1 MQGPKHNESR
11 LDFQIDRLSF
21 FSDGVFAIAIT
32 LLIIEI
38 KVPVIEHASNEQL
51 TDSLSEMSLKF
62 IGFLISFAIVGHY
75 WSVHHRIFG
84 YIRKYN
90 SPLLWLNL
98 GFLCSVVLLPFSS
111 GLLGEYSSD
120 LHLYVPYVV
129 YVINICLTG
138 LMNCWLWLYISNP
151 KKQFLTHTIS
161 NARIRLGLYRSLIIP
176 LVFVVSLIVFYINP
190 FISRFI
196 PLVIPFLLHWGL
208 RGVEKSV
215 TIKEAIL
222 ASDGQPISNSDIE
235 TERAKNDLLSIDE
248 ETREAEV
255 K

>member
-1 MQGPKHNESR
+1 M
-11 LDFQIDRLSF
+11 
-21 FSDGVFAIAIT
+21 
-32 LLIIEI
+32 
-38 KVPVIEHASNEQL
+38 
-51 TDSLSEMSLKF
+51 
-62 IGFLISFAIVGHY
+62 GHY

-111 GLLGEYSSD
+111 GLMGEYSSD

-129 YVINICLTG
+129 YVINICLAG

-151 KKQFLTHTIS
+151 KKQFLTHTVS
-161 NARIRLGLYRSLIIP
+161 DARIRLGLYRSLIIP
-176 LVFVVSLIVFYINP
+176 VVFIISLAVFYMNP

-215 TIKEAIL
+215 SMKEAIL
-222 ASDGQPISNSDIE
+222 DRNAQPTPEIVVESE
-235 TERAKNDLLSIDE
+235 KNDLLSIDE
-248 ETREAEV
+248 ENR
-255 K
+255 

>member
-38 KVPVIEHASNEQL
+38 KVPVIEHASNEAL
-51 TDSLSEMSLKF
+51 LDSLSEMSLKF

-84 YIRKYN
+84 YVKKYN
-90 SPLLWLNL
+90 SPLLWVNL

-151 KKQFLTHTIS
+151 RRQFLTHTIS
-161 NARIRLGLYRSLIIP
+161 DARIRLGLYRSLIIP
-176 LVFVVSLIVFYINP
+176 LVFIISLVVFYINP

-196 PLVIPFLLHWGL
+196 PLIIPFLLHWGL

-215 TIKEAIL
+215 NMKEAIL
-222 ASDGQPISNSDIE
+222 DRNAQPTPGNDMEIE
-235 TERAKNDLLSIDE
+235 SEKNDLLSIDE
-248 ETREAEV
+248 ETR
-255 K
+255 

>member
-38 KVPVIEHASNEQL
+38 KVPVIEHASNEAL
-51 TDSLSEMSLKF
+51 LDSLSEMSLKF

-84 YIRKYN
+84 YVKKYN
-90 SPLLWLNL
+90 SPLLWVNL

-151 KKQFLTHTIS
+151 RRQFLTHTIS
-161 NARIRLGLYRSLIIP
+161 DARIRLGLYRSLIIP
-176 LVFVVSLIVFYINP
+176 LVFIISLVVFYINP
-190 FISRFI
+190 FISRVI
-196 PLVIPFLLHWGL
+196 PLIIPFLLHWGL

-215 TIKEAIL
+215 NMKEAIL
-222 ASDGQPISNSDIE
+222 DRNAQPTPSNDMEIE
-235 TERAKNDLLSIDE
+235 SEKNDLLSIDE
-248 ETREAEV
+248 ESR
-255 K
+255 

>member
-38 KVPVIEHASNEQL
+38 KVPVIEHASNEAL
-51 TDSLSEMSLKF
+51 SHSLSEMSLKF

-84 YIRKYN
+84 YVKKYN
-90 SPLLWLNL
+90 SPLLWVNL

-151 KKQFLTHTIS
+151 RKQFLTHTIS

-176 LVFVVSLIVFYINP
+176 LVFIISLIVFYINP

-196 PLVIPFLLHWGL
+196 PLIIPFLLHWGL

-215 TIKEAIL
+215 NMKEAIL
-222 ASDGQPISNSDIE
+222 DRNAQPTLNNDMEIE
-235 TERAKNDLLSIDE
+235 SEKNDLLSIDE
-248 ETREAEV
+248 ESR
-255 K
+255 

>member
-1 MQGPKHNESR
+1 MQAPKHNESR
-11 LDFQIDRLSF
+11 LDFQIDRMSF

-38 KVPVIEHASNEQL
+38 KVPVIEHASNEAL
-51 TDSLSEMSLKF
+51 LDSLSEMSLKF

-84 YIRKYN
+84 YVKKYN
-90 SPLLWLNL
+90 SPLLWVNL

-151 KKQFLTHTIS
+151 RRQFLTHTIS
-161 NARIRLGLYRSLIIP
+161 DARIRLGLYRSLIIP
-176 LVFVVSLIVFYINP
+176 LVFIISLVVFYINP

-208 RGVEKSV
+208 KGVEKSV
-215 TIKEAIL
+215 NMKEAIL
-222 ASDGQPISNSDIE
+222 DRNAQPTPSNDMEIE
-235 TERAKNDLLSIDE
+235 SEKNDLLSIDE
-248 ETREAEV
+248 ESR
-255 K
+255 

>member
-38 KVPVIEHASNEQL
+38 KVPVIEHASNEAL
-51 TDSLSEMSLKF
+51 LDSLSEMSLKF

-84 YIRKYN
+84 YVKKYN
-90 SPLLWLNL
+90 SPLLWVNL

-120 LHLYVPYVV
+120 LHLYVPYIV

-151 KKQFLTHTIS
+151 RRQFLTHTIS
-161 NARIRLGLYRSLIIP
+161 DARIRLGLYRSLIIP
-176 LVFVVSLIVFYINP
+176 LVFIISLVVFYINP

-196 PLVIPFLLHWGL
+196 PLIIPFLLHWGL
-208 RGVEKSV
+208 KGVEKSV
-215 TIKEAIL
+215 NMKEAIL
-222 ASDGQPISNSDIE
+222 DRNAQPTPGNDMEIE
-235 TERAKNDLLSIDE
+235 SEKNDLLSIDE
-248 ETREAEV
+248 ETS
-255 K
+255 

>member
-38 KVPVIEHASNEQL
+38 KVPVIEHASNEAL
-51 TDSLSEMSLKF
+51 LDSLSEMSLKF

-84 YIRKYN
+84 YVKKYN
-90 SPLLWLNL
+90 SPLLWVNL

-151 KKQFLTHTIS
+151 RRQFLTHTIS
-161 NARIRLGLYRSLIIP
+161 DARIRLGLYRSLIIP
-176 LVFVVSLIVFYINP
+176 LVFIISLVVFYINP

-208 RGVEKSV
+208 KGVEKSV
-215 TIKEAIL
+215 NMKEAIL
-222 ASDGQPISNSDIE
+222 DRNAQPTPSNDMEIE
-235 TERAKNDLLSIDE
+235 SEKNDLLSIDE
-248 ETREAEV
+248 ESR
-255 K
+255 

>member
-1 MQGPKHNESR
+1 MQEPKHNESR
-11 LDFQIDRLSF
+11 IDFQIDRLSF

-38 KVPVIEHASNEQL
+38 KVPVIEHPTNEDL
-51 TDSLSEMSLKF
+51 VHSLSEMSLKF

-84 YIRKYN
+84 YLKKYN
-90 SPLLWLNL
+90 SSLLWLNL

-111 GLLGEYSSD
+111 GLLGEYSSE
-120 LHLYVPYVV
+120 LHLDIPYMVYVV
-129 YVINICLTG
+129 NICLTG

-151 KKQFLTHTIS
+151 KKHFLTHTIS
-161 NARIRLGLYRSLIIP
+161 QARIRLGLYRSLIIP
-176 LVFVVSLIVFYINP
+176 VVFIISLIVLYVSP
-190 FISRFI
+190 VISRFI
-196 PLVIPFLLHWGL
+196 PLLIPFVLHWGM

-215 TIKEAIL
+215 NMKESIL
-222 ASDGQPISNSDIE
+222 DPNTQPILNKNLDIE
-235 TERAKNDLLSIDE
+235 SEKNDLLSIDE
-248 ETREAEV
+248 ET

>member
-38 KVPVIEHASNEQL
+38 KVPVIEHASNEAL
-51 TDSLSEMSLKF
+51 LDSLSEMSLKF

-84 YIRKYN
+84 YVKKYN
-90 SPLLWLNL
+90 SPLLWVNL

-120 LHLYVPYVV
+120 LHLYVPYIV

-151 KKQFLTHTIS
+151 RRQFLTHTIS
-161 NARIRLGLYRSLIIP
+161 DARIRLGLYRSLIIP
-176 LVFVVSLIVFYINP
+176 LVFIISLVVFYINP

-208 RGVEKSV
+208 KGVEKSV
-215 TIKEAIL
+215 NMKEAIL
-222 ASDGQPISNSDIE
+222 DRNAQPTPSNDMEIE
-235 TERAKNDLLSIDE
+235 SEKNDLLSIDE
-248 ETREAEV
+248 ESR
-255 K
+255 

>member
-1 MQGPKHNESR
+1 MQAPKHNESR
-11 LDFQIDRLSF
+11 LDFQTGRMSS

-38 KVPVIEHASNEQL
+38 KVPVIEHASNETL
-51 TDSLSEMSLKF
+51 LDSLSEMSLKF

-111 GLLGEYSSD
+111 GLMGEYSSD

-129 YVINICLTG
+129 YVINICLAG

-151 KKQFLTHTIS
+151 KKQFLTHTVS
-161 NARIRLGLYRSLIIP
+161 DARIRLGLYRSLIIP
-176 LVFVVSLIVFYINP
+176 VVFIISLAVFYINP

-215 TIKEAIL
+215 SMKEAIL
-222 ASDGQPISNSDIE
+222 DRNAQPTPEIVVESE
-235 TERAKNDLLSIDE
+235 KNDLLSIDE
-248 ETREAEV
+248 ENR
-255 K
+255 

>member
-38 KVPVIEHASNEQL
+38 KVPVIEHASNEAL
-51 TDSLSEMSLKF
+51 LDSLSEMSLKF

-84 YIRKYN
+84 YVKKYN
-90 SPLLWLNL
+90 SPLLWVNL

-120 LHLYVPYVV
+120 LHLYVPYIV

-151 KKQFLTHTIS
+151 RRQFLTHTIS
-161 NARIRLGLYRSLIIP
+161 DARIRLGLYRSLIIP
-176 LVFVVSLIVFYINP
+176 LVFIISLVVFYINP

-208 RGVEKSV
+208 KGVEKSV
-215 TIKEAIL
+215 NMKEAIL
-222 ASDGQPISNSDIE
+222 DRNAQPTPSNDMEIE
-235 TERAKNDLLSIDE
+235 SEKNDLLSIDE
-248 ETREAEV
+248 ETR
-255 K
+255 

>member
-38 KVPVIEHASNEQL
+38 KVPVIEHASNEAL
-51 TDSLSEMSLKF
+51 SHSLSEMSLKF

-84 YIRKYN
+84 YVKKYN
-90 SPLLWLNL
+90 SPLLWVNL

-120 LHLYVPYVV
+120 LHLYVPYIV

-151 KKQFLTHTIS
+151 RRQFLTHTIS
-161 NARIRLGLYRSLIIP
+161 DARIRLGLYRSLIIP
-176 LVFVVSLIVFYINP
+176 LVFIISLVVFYINP

-208 RGVEKSV
+208 KGVEKSV
-215 TIKEAIL
+215 NMKEAIL
-222 ASDGQPISNSDIE
+222 DRNAQPTPSNDMEIE
-235 TERAKNDLLSIDE
+235 SEKNDLLSIDE
-248 ETREAEV
+248 ETR
-255 K
+255 

>member
-38 KVPVIEHASNEQL
+38 KVPVIEHASNEAL
-51 TDSLSEMSLKF
+51 LDSLSEMSLKF

-84 YIRKYN
+84 YVKKYN
-90 SPLLWLNL
+90 SPLLWVNL

-151 KKQFLTHTIS
+151 RRQFLTHTIS
-161 NARIRLGLYRSLIIP
+161 DARIRLGLYRSLIIP
-176 LVFVVSLIVFYINP
+176 LVFIISLVVFYINP

-196 PLVIPFLLHWGL
+196 PLIIPFLLHWGL

-215 TIKEAIL
+215 NMKEAIL
-222 ASDGQPISNSDIE
+222 DRNAQPTPGNDMEIE
-235 TERAKNDLLSIDE
+235 SEKNDLLSIDE
-248 ETREAEV
+248 ESR
-255 K
+255 

>member
-38 KVPVIEHASNEQL
+38 KVPVIEHASNEAL
-51 TDSLSEMSLKF
+51 LHSLSEMSLKF

-84 YIRKYN
+84 YVKKYN
-90 SPLLWLNL
+90 SPLLWVNL

-151 KKQFLTHTIS
+151 RRQFLTHTIS
-161 NARIRLGLYRSLIIP
+161 DARIRLGLYRSLIIP
-176 LVFVVSLIVFYINP
+176 LVFIISLVVFYINP

-208 RGVEKSV
+208 KGVEKSV
-215 TIKEAIL
+215 NMKEAIL
-222 ASDGQPISNSDIE
+222 DRNAQPTPSNDMEIE
-235 TERAKNDLLSIDE
+235 SEKNDLLSIDE
-248 ETREAEV
+248 ESR
-255 K
+255 

>member
-38 KVPVIEHASNEQL
+38 KVPVIEHASNEAL
-51 TDSLSEMSLKF
+51 SHSLSEMSLKF

-84 YIRKYN
+84 YVKKYN
-90 SPLLWLNL
+90 SPLLWVNL

-120 LHLYVPYVV
+120 LHLYVPYIV

-151 KKQFLTHTIS
+151 RRQFLTHTIS
-161 NARIRLGLYRSLIIP
+161 DARIRLGLYRSLIIP
-176 LVFVVSLIVFYINP
+176 LVFIISLVVFYINP

-208 RGVEKSV
+208 KGVEKSV
-215 TIKEAIL
+215 NMKEAIL
-222 ASDGQPISNSDIE
+222 DRNAQPTPSNDMEIE
-235 TERAKNDLLSIDE
+235 SEKNDLLSIDE
-248 ETREAEV
+248 ESR
-255 K
+255 

>member
-1 MQGPKHNESR
+1 MQAPKHNESR

-38 KVPVIEHASNEQL
+38 KVPVIEHASNEDL
-51 TDSLSEMSLKF
+51 IHSLSEMSLKF

-84 YIRKYN
+84 YIKKYN
-90 SPLLWLNL
+90 SPLLWINL

-111 GLLGEYSSD
+111 GLLGEYSSN

-129 YVINICLTG
+129 YVINICLAG

-176 LVFVVSLIVFYINP
+176 VVFVISLIVFYINP

-196 PLVIPFLLHWGL
+196 PLIIPFLLHWGL

-215 TIKEAIL
+215 NMKEAIL
-222 ASDGQPISNSDIE
+222 APNTQPDNIIDVENE
-235 TERAKNDLLSIDE
+235 KNDLLSIDE
-248 ETREAEV
+248 ETRETEV